1 MIFVP
6 LFFFY
11 FLWYASLRFVFRD
24 QDKVL
29 LNTYASRALQ
39 VVALGVLAYG
49 YFGFGISLSAQ
60 YLTQVCFG
68 FFSCLGGTYI
78 PVTPLTAWYLGLL
91 SGSFFMTIVS
101 LFFQFFEILSRNLE
115 RRLSTRSKCD
125 GTLFW
130 KLYSSYTRNFT
141 LRLFG
146 SLLIFFG
153 ILYMALTA
161 YGTYR
166 MSSPENCPYM
176 ERDVPLPQ
184 ELLGAMII
192 LDRDAYVGIGHEAG
206 YACLVRMGGVDH
218 LIISPDDVL
227 MKSKSEYYSRV
238 GFNSVAVLPKGKRF
252 SIADAIRVSSRDV
265 RLTSHGRDEGRYF
278 MVLTDEGGAS
288 YLVDLSAQGIGWK
301 DSEFMSLHTKTGNQ
315 ERTQVLRNE
324 NFIFHPDSLEYT
336 GK

>member
-1 MIFVP
+1 MKKSSSRLSILTNLAYVTASLWIYHQVFLEGIMIFVP

-115 RRLSTRSKCD
+115 RRLSTRSKKPC
-125 GTLFW
+125 
-130 KLYSSYTRNFT
+130 K
-141 LRLFG
+141 
-146 SLLIFFG
+146 
-153 ILYMALTA
+153 
-161 YGTYR
+161 
-166 MSSPENCPYM
+166 P
-176 ERDVPLPQ
+176 
-184 ELLGAMII
+184 
-192 LDRDAYVGIGHEAG
+192 
-206 YACLVRMGGVDH
+206 
-218 LIISPDDVL
+218 
-227 MKSKSEYYSRV
+227 
-238 GFNSVAVLPKGKRF
+238 
-252 SIADAIRVSSRDV
+252 VSSRGESDAT
-265 RLTSHGRDEGRYF
+265 LAPWSC
-278 MVLTDEGGAS
+278 
-288 YLVDLSAQGIGWK
+288 
-301 DSEFMSLHTKTGNQ
+301 TKLQ
-315 ERTQVLRNE
+315 AR
-324 NFIFHPDSLEYT
+324 
-336 GK
+336 